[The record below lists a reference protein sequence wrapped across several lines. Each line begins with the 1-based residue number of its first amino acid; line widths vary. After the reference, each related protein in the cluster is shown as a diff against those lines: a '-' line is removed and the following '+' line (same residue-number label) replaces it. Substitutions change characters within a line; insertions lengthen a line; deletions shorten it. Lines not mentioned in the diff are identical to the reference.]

1 MPRTVPV
8 SASVVPGNF
17 ETAALW
23 NAQVK
28 ALNDFLTAPPVFS
41 GYATSTQSIVNA
53 NTMTALNLDTEVLD
67 PDGGHST
74 VTNTSRYTA
83 TVPGLYLVFGS
94 VGWSNNNNGD
104 RRIQIAL
111 NGAGIIGSGVSMDPS
126 QAVIHGLVTSA
137 FVTMN
142 GTTDYVEVMAGHSS
156 TTTPLATNASGIFS
170 PSMRVLWIS
179 R

>member
-41 GYATSTQSIVNA
+41 GYATTAQSIPTGNA
-53 NTMTALNLDTEVLD
+53 MTALNFDTEVLD
-67 PDGGHST
+67 SDGGHST

-83 TVPGLYLVFGS
+83 TVPGTYLVIGV
-94 VGWSNNNNGD
+94 VGWANTSGGD

-111 NGAGIIGSGVSMDPS
+111 NGASIIGSATSMDPG
-126 QAVIHGLVTSA
+126 QPVIHGLATST

-142 GTTDYVEVMAGHSS
+142 GTTDYVEVQAGHTAAAALLTS
-156 TTTPLATNASGIFS
+156 TGSFAPA
-170 PSMRVLWIS
+170 MRVLWIS

>member
-8 SASVVPGNF
+8 AASVVPGAF

-28 ALNDFLTAPPVFS
+28 ALNDFLSAPPVFS
-41 GYATSTQSIVNA
+41 GYATTTQSIPNGNA
-53 NTMTALNLDTEVLD
+53 MTALNFDTEILD
-67 PDGGHST
+67 SDGGHST

-83 TVPGLYLVFGS
+83 TVPGLYLVFGF
-94 VGWSNNNNGD
+94 VGWANTSGGD

-111 NGAGIIGSGVSMDPS
+111 NGASVIGSAVSMDPG
-126 QAVIHGLVTSA
+126 QPVIHGLASSA

-142 GTTDYVEVMAGHSS
+142 GATDYVEVQAGHTAAANLLTS
-156 TTTPLATNASGIFS
+156 TGSFAPA
-170 PSMRVLWIS
+170 MRVVWIS

>member
-1 MPRTVPV
+1 VPRTVPV

-28 ALNDFLTAPPVFS
+28 ALNDFLTAPPVFW
-41 GYATSTQSIVNA
+41 GYSTTAQSLPTA
-53 NTMTALNLDTEVLD
+53 NVMAALNLDTEVID
-67 PDGGHST
+67 TDGGHST

-83 TVPGLYLVFGS
+83 TVAGTYLVFGS
-94 VGWSNNNNGD
+94 VGFAATSGGD
-104 RRIQIAL
+104 RRLQIAL
-111 NGAGIIGSGVSMDPS
+111 NGASIIGSGASMDPS
-126 QAVIHGLVTSA
+126 QAVLHGLQTSA

-142 GTTDYVEVMAGHSS
+142 GTTDYVEVMAAQSLASLS
-156 TTTPLATNASGIFS
+156 TNNSGIFS
-170 PSMRVLWIS
+170 SSMRVVWIS

>member
-28 ALNDFLTAPPVFS
+28 ALNDFLTAPPVFA
-41 GYATSTQSIVNA
+41 GVQTSTQSVA
-53 NTMTALNLDTEVLD
+53 NNTPVALTIDTENLDS
-67 PDGGHST
+67 DGGHST

-83 TVPGLYLVFGS
+83 TVPGTYLVLGS
-94 VGWSNNNNGD
+94 VAWASNATGL
-104 RRIQIAL
+104 RTAQIKL
-111 NGAGIIGSGVSMDPS
+111 NGTSVRGSQIVSAS
-126 QAVIHGLVTSA
+126 VSGAQWCGQCWAV
-137 FVTMN
+137 VTMN
-142 GTTDYVEVMAGHSS
+142 GTTDFVEVWGNQTSGG
-156 TTTPLATNASGIFS
+156 TLATYAGSDSSSAMALYF
-170 PSMRVLWIS
+170 LS